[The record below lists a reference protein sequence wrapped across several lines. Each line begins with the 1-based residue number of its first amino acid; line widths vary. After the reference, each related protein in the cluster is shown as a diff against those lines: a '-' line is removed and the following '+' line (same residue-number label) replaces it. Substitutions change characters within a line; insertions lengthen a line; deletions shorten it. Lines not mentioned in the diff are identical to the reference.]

1 MNLKPS
7 GVSDAELRAGV
18 SDAELRGGGGG
29 GCVAHFG
36 VLNTGGA
43 SG

>member
-18 SDAELRGGGGG
+18 SDAELRGGG
-29 GCVAHFG
+29 AG
-36 VLNTGGA
+36 VVWLILVF
-43 SG
+43 